1 MRHVEGHN
9 RHHCIS
15 PRFKYKYPVAKEFRE
30 HPFLVNLVQERP
42 HARYHAEN
50 DHPLLLSRE
59 QMLGCL
65 GMMQELATEP
75 LEPSERIHEL
85 AEYLDGRSSRESRV
99 AGNLFKQ
106 ALFVEEFGF
115 RH

>member
-1 MRHVEGHN
+1 MHVEGYN
-9 RHHCIS
+9 RHHSIS
-15 PRFKYKYPVAKEFRE
+15 PKFKYRYPVAKEFRE
-30 HPFLVNLVQERP
+30 HPFLINLVQERP

-65 GMMQELATEP
+65 GMMRELATEP
-75 LEPSERIHEL
+75 LSASERIHEL

-99 AGNLFKQ
+99 AANLFGQ
-106 ALFVEEFGF
+106 AHFIAEYGLE
-115 RH
+115 